1 MGGQV
6 IDLRRVGS
14 SPPARGA
21 RLVRRE
27 HHLVRRITPACAGS
41 TWRPRLPRARRT
53 DHPRLR
59 GEHICSGVRWGIGHG
74 SPPPA
79 QGAPSQAAGQLSR
92 VRITP
97 ACAGSTAGPGPPD
110 HPVLDHPRLRGEH
123 GPGGDPL
130 MLADGSPPPAR
141 GARGPG
147 GPGGGRRRITPAC
160 AGSTWGQCQRGQQT
174 ADHPRLHGE
183 HTARSIFCDSDAG
196 SPPPARGARRATL
209 PLPDAVRITPACAG
223 STHPGPFPEWS
234 GADHPRLRGEHFA
247 TCNPRSLMHGSPPTA
262 RGAPRTW

>member
-123 GPGGDPL
+123 GVDGLGRPTIT
-130 MLADGSPPPAR
+130 GSPPPAR
-141 GARGPG
+141 GAPHPRAG
-147 GPGGGRRRITPAC
+147 GSGSTRITPAC
-160 AGSTWGQCQRGQQT
+160 AGSTRTCSSSRGSPT
-174 ADHPRLHGE
+174 DHPRLRGE
-183 HTARSIFCDSDAG
+183 HRHLLDHPGLRAG
-196 SPPPARGARRATL
+196 SPPPARGARDHIRGVRAV
-209 PLPDAVRITPACAG
+209 VRITPACAG
-223 STHPGPFPEWS
+223 STTPES
-234 GADHPRLRGEHFA
+234 AIRGSRADHPRLRGEHSVA
-247 TCNPRSLMHGSPPTA
+247 DPSRCALTGSPPPA
-262 RGAPRTW
+262 RGAPV